1 MRGPDH
7 VSPASGQISFFMEAN
22 LCPVSSPHLPEYSL
36 FQPPAPAVGILHN
49 QQMSNS
55 GMDAPSSPR
64 QPPAQP
70 TPRPPSWTRVS
81 MVLQPPAR
89 APSRTRVSTVLH
101 PPHPRHG
108 ALRGPTASPSRA
120 LPSLAH
126 LGLLCL
132 PTCSPKGLIPSWTSP
147 SCPRARELLGLRP
160 LPTQLRA
167 LLTPCE
173 SHGPSKSNCLRGGL
187 GPLSLG
193 QVWVPRLGA

>member
-55 GMDAPSSPR
+55 GMDSPSSPR

-89 APSRTRVSTVLH
+89 APSWTRVSTVLH
-101 PPHPRHG
+101 PPIHFTGLSGDQQHLPPEPSP
-108 ALRGPTASPSRA
+108 LWPTWGSSASPPA
-120 LPSLAH
+120 P
-126 LGLLCL
+126 
-132 PTCSPKGLIPSWTSP
+132 PK
-147 SCPRARELLGLRP
+147 A
-160 LPTQLRA
+160 
-167 LLTPCE
+167 
-173 SHGPSKSNCLRGGL
+173 
-187 GPLSLG
+187 
-193 QVWVPRLGA
+193 

>member
-1 MRGPDH
+1 MQGPDH
-7 VSPASGQISFFMEAN
+7 ISPASGQISFFMEAN

-81 MVLQPPAR
+81 
-89 APSRTRVSTVLH
+89 TVLH
-101 PPHPRHG
+101 PPHPLHG
-108 ALRGPTASPSRA
+108 ALRGPTARPSRA

-132 PTCSPKGLIPSWTSP
+132 PTCSPKGLIPSWMSR

-173 SHGPSKSNCLRGGL
+173 SRGPSKNNCLRGGL
-187 GPLSLG
+187 DPLSLS
-193 QVWVPRLGA
+193 QVRVPRLGA